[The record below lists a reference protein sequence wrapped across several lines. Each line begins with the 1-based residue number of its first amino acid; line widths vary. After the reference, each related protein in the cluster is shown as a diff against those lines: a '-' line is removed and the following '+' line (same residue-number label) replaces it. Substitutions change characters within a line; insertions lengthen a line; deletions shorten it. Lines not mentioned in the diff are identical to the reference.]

1 MKANNGGRL
10 SFTVEEAVNA
20 TGFTR
25 SRLYEA
31 IGSGDL
37 ASFKAGK
44 RRMVSARALEN
55 YVDKLEQASNG
66 RAAA

>member
-1 MKANNGGRL
+1 MKANTAGRL
-10 SFTVEEAVNA
+10 SFTVEEAVSA

-31 IGSGDL
+31 IGSGEL

-44 RRMVSARALEN
+44 RRMVSARALED
-55 YVDKLEQASNG
+55 YIAKLEKASMG
-66 RAAA
+66 RAA